1 MQQFITAYAGVKDIY
16 NRVLLKL
23 SSKVKLRNFDYSMKM
38 IAVAPHH
45 LIYTYLNRSE
55 YYQNGVGYCFIHAIG
70 NAKT

>member
-1 MQQFITAYAGVKDIY
+1 M
-16 NRVLLKL
+16 
-23 SSKVKLRNFDYSMKM
+23 M
-38 IAVAPHH
+38 AVAPHH